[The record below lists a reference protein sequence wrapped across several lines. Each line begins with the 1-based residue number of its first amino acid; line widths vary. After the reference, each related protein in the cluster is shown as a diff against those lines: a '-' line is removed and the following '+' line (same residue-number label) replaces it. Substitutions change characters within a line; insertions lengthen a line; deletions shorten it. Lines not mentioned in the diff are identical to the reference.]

1 LHLHRRDGPSYG
13 TARSEEHKLQ
23 FRKHC
28 HLLVDMG
35 YKRIRS
41 EDHSVSDED
50 WITQRIVEDAKAILR
65 SPMRPKWAERYSLR
79 DQVVLSVPGRETIR
93 RPKIDIEIESNVPNR
108 PTYHF
113 EAKRLRTDRTDSVRE
128 YLGKG
133 GLGSFL
139 NELYGRTSD
148 EAGMLGYV
156 QSGNPLNWAQNLA
169 AKLSNAPINPYRL
182 IDGGTWITH
191 RVIASIDNTF
201 RTQHSRPNLGPITLF
216 HRVLD
221 VRSSFAGAE

>member
-1 LHLHRRDGPSYG
+1 MHLHRRDGQSYG
-13 TARSEEHKLQ
+13 TAHAEEYKLR

-41 EDHSVSDED
+41 EDHAASDED
-50 WITQRIVEDAKAILR
+50 WITQRIVEEVNVILR
-65 SPMRPKWAERYSLR
+65 SPECPRWAGRYSLR

-93 RPKIDIEIESNVPNR
+93 RPKIDIEIESNMPNR

-113 EAKRLRTDRTDSVRE
+113 EAKRLRADRTDSVSE

-139 NELYGRTSD
+139 NELYARTSD

-156 QSGNPLNWAQNLA
+156 QSGNPLDWAQDFA
-169 AKLSNAPINPYRL
+169 AKLSNASVNPYCL
-182 IDGGTWITH
+182 LDDGEW
-191 RVIASIDNTF
+191 VAYLVVASIENTF
-201 RTQHSRPNLGPITLF
+201 RTQHSRPTLGPITLF

-221 VRSSFAGAE
+221 VRSPYGGAE

>member
-1 LHLHRRDGPSYG
+1 MHLHRRDSPSYG
-13 TARSEEHKLQ
+13 TARAEEHKLQ

-35 YKRIRS
+35 YKRIKS

-50 WITQRIVEDAKAILR
+50 WITQRIVEEAKAILR
-65 SPMRPKWAERYSLR
+65 SPACPRWAERYSLR

-93 RPKIDIEIESNVPNR
+93 RPKIDIEIESNTLNR
-108 PTYHF
+108 PTYDF
-113 EAKRLRTDRTDSVRE
+113 EAKRLRIDRTDSVSE

-139 NELYGRTSD
+139 SELYARTSD

-156 QSGNPLNWAQNLA
+156 QSGNLLDWAQDLA

-182 IDGGTWITH
+182 IDGGTWMTY
-191 RVIASIDNTF
+191 RVIASIENTF
-201 RTQHSRPNLGPITLF
+201 RTQHSRPTLGPITLF

-221 VRSSFAGAE
+221 VYSSSADAE